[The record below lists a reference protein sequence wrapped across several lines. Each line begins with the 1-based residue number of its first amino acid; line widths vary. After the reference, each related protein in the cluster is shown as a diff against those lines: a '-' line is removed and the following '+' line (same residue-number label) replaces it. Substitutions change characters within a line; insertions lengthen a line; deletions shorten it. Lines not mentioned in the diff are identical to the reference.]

1 MSEVR
6 EIFIVSERVKGRS
19 SESLGTNLKCFRK
32 SALYPELNET
42 YSAIYAMQ
50 IILDYFLIKSE
61 TVFCGGWWF
70 VKKTSFL
77 NLIQEVIGHFGL
89 CVFKVFCC
97 AQLKFA
103 NR

>member
-32 SALYPELNET
+32 SALYPELNRT

-77 NLIQEVIGHFGL
+77 N
-89 CVFKVFCC
+89 
-97 AQLKFA
+97 
-103 NR
+103 